1 MFRDE
6 DVPES
11 SCSVKSDT
19 RPELLEINHRLF
31 NLFVVHLETG
41 NAAQQCTKEQ
51 LWEIKQGMQEIRRV
65 IMKYVPEE
73 KRREPLAFLNAYLS
87 VLELATAP
95 LVFGREGLF
104 YPRLLYSS
112 IFGAAN
118 EAERQDAP
126 AWILNHMVGKH
137 IIYDETGYILHAS
150 GPFIGYGSE
159 EIAGR
164 HFTEFIIPEQIPQ
177 ALQSYA
183 GIFQGKHG
191 SHSYLLKHKDGDIN
205 WATMHCRP
213 YAKGD
218 KLMVLSAVKE
228 GRFEDQAEEYTA

>member
-1 MFRDE
+1 MFRHE
-6 DVPES
+6 DLTEPNGGVRA
-11 SCSVKSDT
+11 DT
-19 RPELLEINHRLF
+19 RNELLEINHRLF
-31 NLFVVHLETG
+31 NLFVVHLGTG
-41 NAAQQCTKEQ
+41 NTAQQCTKEQ
-51 LWEIKQGMQEIRRV
+51 LWEIKHGMEEVRRV
-65 IMKYVPEE
+65 IMEYVPEE
-73 KRREPLAFLNAYLS
+73 KRREILAFMTEYLNL
-87 VLELATAP
+87 LELATAP

-104 YPRLLYSS
+104 YPRMLYSS
-112 IFGAAN
+112 MFEAAN

-126 AWILNHMVGKH
+126 AWILDHMVGTH

-150 GPFIGYGSE
+150 GPFIGYASE

-177 ALQSYA
+177 AIQSYG
-183 GIFQGKHG
+183 GIFQGKHC
-191 SHSYLLKHKDGDIN
+191 SHSYLLKQKDGDID
-205 WATMHCRP
+205 WATLHCHP